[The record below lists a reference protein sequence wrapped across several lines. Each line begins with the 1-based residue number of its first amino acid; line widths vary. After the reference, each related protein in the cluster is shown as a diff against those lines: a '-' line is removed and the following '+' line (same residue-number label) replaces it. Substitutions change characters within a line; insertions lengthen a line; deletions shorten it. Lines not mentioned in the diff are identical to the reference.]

1 MLWISVCKFQVILE
15 FKLSVLFW
23 NHKKGEV
30 REIIRLFDQLEEIE
44 LGAVSIFTICSA
56 LKEFISSLPGNILDC
71 IKDKLEESILEP
83 EKFIE
88 KTKKLLGKGQNSPKN
103 SAK

>member
-1 MLWISVCKFQVILE
+1 M
-15 FKLSVLFW
+15 
-23 NHKKGEV
+23 
-30 REIIRLFDQLEEIE
+30 FDQLEEIE
-44 LGAVSIFTICSA
+44 LGVVSIFTICSA

-88 KTKKLLGKGQNSPKN
+88 KTKKLLGTGQIITKKNTGFTSNYKQRLYRGFDLRKN
-103 SAK
+103 SFRNKTVLFALGYLLI